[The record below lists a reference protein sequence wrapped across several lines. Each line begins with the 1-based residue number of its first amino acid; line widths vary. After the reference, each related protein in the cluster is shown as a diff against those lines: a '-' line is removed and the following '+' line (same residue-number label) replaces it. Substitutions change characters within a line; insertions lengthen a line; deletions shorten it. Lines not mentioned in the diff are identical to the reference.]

1 MRFNFREKQDEVFK
15 LESQIRQKAA
25 LQKKAGIELDSTC
38 QICLRTKF
46 ADGVGHTCNYCNVR
60 CCAKCGGKVTLRSA
74 KIIWVCILCRKK
86 QELMIKTGGW
96 MHASQHPSHD
106 EDDPILRQME
116 ADLRSPGTA
125 AAAFNTAP
133 PLSASLHAPHPYEQ
147 RQRQQPHHA
156 GSGSGLTS
164 LFSRAMSLAGT
175 PSHPSGGPASG
186 VGGGIAGASGEA
198 PGFFGFSSSAASTP
212 THTPT
217 GSSSG
222 GIRGRF
228 ERVASLDRPSGT
240 YGGSGSFLSPSPRP
254 LSHQRHAPS
263 LPGGTAYAAYG
274 GRGPS
279 GRARMQLPR
288 QRSLESSESL
298 SPAGPPQ
305 MSRLSMGT
313 SAGAGSGTLT
323 RGVSEGLRNDPP
335 PTSSYHPQGGAT
347 VRRRGILTRGMSMGS
362 SAPAFPNSASFH
374 TGPVSAHLSTSFGR
388 NMGSSGYLGGPRD
401 RVHLET
407 ASAPEDVVELPHG
420 HGHDYLG
427 HDSVSGGRRE
437 VGSLYPRVLVSDSE
451 ARDLCPPMLDTKAHS
466 DHGASTGVI
475 SGTRTRTARRK
486 LDATFRNDSLSS
498 DQSECVQRPHPPR
511 PHKSK
516 RRLPSTTGMRQTGR
530 AAATVAAAATT
541 SRTPDGSTAGAGGRR
556 KRGTGGSSFA
566 SSSEDDE
573 VRSTPDYTSCGEE
586 MESESISEKGK
597 RFPHFQPKLS
607 TFNSLP
613 SAGKVAFKAVEILA

>member
-1 MRFNFREKQDEVFK
+1 M
-15 LESQIRQKAA
+15 
-25 LQKKAGIELDSTC
+25 
-38 QICLRTKF
+38 
-46 ADGVGHTCNYCNVR
+46 
-60 CCAKCGGKVTLRSA
+60 
-74 KIIWVCILCRKK
+74 CILCRKK

-96 MHASQHPSHD
+96 MHASQHPSQDDDDD
-106 EDDPILRQME
+106 EAILRQME

-125 AAAFNTAP
+125 LNTAPPPPPPPP
-133 PLSASLHAPHPYEQ
+133 PLSASLHASHHHRHYEQ
-147 RQRQQPHHA
+147 RQRQRLRQQPLHTGGGSA
-156 GSGSGLTS
+156 GGGGGGLTS

-175 PSHPSGGPASG
+175 PSNPSGGADPSSG
-186 VGGGIAGASGEA
+186 VIGGGIGGGASGEA

-217 GSSSG
+217 GSSSS

-228 ERVASLDRPSGT
+228 ERVASLDRPSEA
-240 YGGSGSFLSPSPRP
+240 YGGGEGGGGSFLSPRP
-254 LSHQRHAPS
+254 LSYQCHAS
-263 LPGGTAYAAYG
+263 SSPGTTCG
-274 GRGPS
+274 GLS

-305 MSRLSMGT
+305 MSRYSMGS
-313 SAGAGSGTLT
+313 SAGAGTGSGQWT
-323 RGVSEGLRNDPP
+323 RGVPEDGRNGPLP
-335 PTSSYHPQGGAT
+335 SSSYHPRGGAT

-362 SAPAFPNSASFH
+362 SAPVFPISASFH
-374 TGPVSAHLSTSFGR
+374 CGPVSSHLSTSVGR

-407 ASAPEDVVELPHG
+407 ASAPEDVAELPHG
-420 HGHDYLG
+420 PENAF
-427 HDSVSGGRRE
+427 GGRRE
-437 VGSLYPRVLVSDSE
+437 VAGGIGSLYPRVLVSDSE

-466 DHGASTGVI
+466 DQGASTGVI
-475 SGTRTRTARRK
+475 SGTRTRTVRKK

-498 DQSECVQRPHPPR
+498 DQSECMQRPHPPR

-530 AAATVAAAATT
+530 AAATVAAAA
-541 SRTPDGSTAGAGGRR
+541 SVSVSASPSASHTPDGATAGGRR

-586 MESESISEKGK
+586 MESESISEKGEII
-597 RFPHFQPKLS
+597 PVPVP
-607 TFNSLP
+607 TF
-613 SAGKVAFKAVEILA
+613 KF

>member
-263 LPGGTAYAAYG
+263 LPGTAYAAYG

-305 MSRLSMGT
+305 MSRYSMGS
-313 SAGAGSGTLT
+313 SAGAGTGSGQWT
-323 RGVSEGLRNDPP
+323 RGVPEDGRNGPLP
-335 PTSSYHPQGGAT
+335 SSSYHPRGGAT

-362 SAPAFPNSASFH
+362 SAPVFPISASFH
-374 TGPVSAHLSTSFGR
+374 CGPVSSHLSTSVGR

-407 ASAPEDVVELPHG
+407 ASAPEDVAELPHG
-420 HGHDYLG
+420 PENAF
-427 HDSVSGGRRE
+427 GGRRE
-437 VGSLYPRVLVSDSE
+437 VAGGIGSLYPRVLVSDSE

-466 DHGASTGVI
+466 DQGASTGVI
-475 SGTRTRTARRK
+475 SGTRTRTVRKK

-498 DQSECVQRPHPPR
+498 DQSECMQRPHPPR

-530 AAATVAAAATT
+530 AAATVAAAA
-541 SRTPDGSTAGAGGRR
+541 SVSVSASPSASHTPDGATAGGRR

-586 MESESISEKGK
+586 MESESISEKGEII
-597 RFPHFQPKLS
+597 PVPVP
-607 TFNSLP
+607 TF
-613 SAGKVAFKAVEILA
+613 KF

>member
-1 MRFNFREKQDEVFK
+1 MFK

-96 MHASQHPSHD
+96 MHATQHPSQD

-116 ADLRSPGTA
+116 ADLRSPALTA
-125 AAAFNTAP
+125 AASPQA
-133 PLSASLHAPHPYEQ
+133 APHRASHQYE
-147 RQRQQPHHA
+147 RQRQQHA
-156 GSGSGLTS
+156 RPAGSGLTS

-175 PSHPSGGPASG
+175 PSHPGGHPAGG
-186 VGGGIAGASGEA
+186 VGEAAGY
-198 PGFFGFSSSAASTP
+198 FGFSSSAASTP
-212 THTPT
+212 TQTPT
-217 GSSSG
+217 GSSSS

-228 ERVASLDRPSGT
+228 ERGTSLDRPAGAI
-240 YGGSGSFLSPSPRP
+240 GRSGSFLSPRP
-254 LSHQRHAPS
+254 LHPQRHAPPS
-263 LPGGTAYAAYG
+263 PGTMFG
-274 GRGPS
+274 GGGPS

-305 MSRLSMGT
+305 MSRFSG
-313 SAGAGSGTLT
+313 GAGSGGRLT
-323 RGVSEGLRNDPP
+323 RGVSLSESGRNDPMRGTP
-335 PTSSYHPQGGAT
+335 YHPLEDAP
-347 VRRRGILTRGMSMGS
+347 VRRRGILSRGASMGS
-362 SAPAFPNSASFH
+362 SAPALPNSASFH
-374 TGPVSAHLSTSFGR
+374 AGPVSAQLSTSVGR
-388 NMGSSGYLGGPRD
+388 NMGSSGHFGGTRD

-407 ASAPEDVVELPHG
+407 ASAPEDVAELPYG
-420 HGHDYLG
+420 REFGRDG
-427 HDSVSGGRRE
+427 AFGGRRE
-437 VGSLYPRVLVSDSE
+437 VGNLYPRVLVSDSE
-451 ARDLCPPMLDTKAHS
+451 ARDLCPPMLETKAHS
-466 DHGASTGVI
+466 DHGMSTGVI
-475 SGTRTRTARRK
+475 GGTRTRTARRK

-498 DQSECVQRPHPPR
+498 DQSECLQRPHPPR

-516 RRLPSTTGMRQTGR
+516 RRLPSTSGMRQTGR
-530 AAATVAAAATT
+530 AAATVAAAGVP
-541 SRTPDGSTAGAGGRR
+541 SRAPDGATGGGRR
-556 KRGTGGSSFA
+556 RRGVGGSSFA

-597 RFPHFQPKLS
+597 IFSVPYDVRNIQL
-607 TFNSLP
+607 
-613 SAGKVAFKAVEILA
+613 